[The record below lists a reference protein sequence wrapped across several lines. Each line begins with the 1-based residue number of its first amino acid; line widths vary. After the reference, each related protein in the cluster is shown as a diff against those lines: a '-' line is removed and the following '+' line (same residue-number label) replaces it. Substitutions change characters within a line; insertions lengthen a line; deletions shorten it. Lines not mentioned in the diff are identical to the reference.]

1 MNRVLIV
8 ANVAAMIQSF
18 QMPNIRLLLKMGYHV
33 DVACNFIEGN
43 ICSDEKIKEFQ
54 QELKQLGVRIYQV
67 SFSRSA
73 TDFKGHIKA
82 FQELSRIFSHNQYE
96 FVHCHAPI
104 SGIITRVVAKAYH
117 IPTVYTAHGFHFYKG
132 APLKNWFLYYPVEK
146 ICSYFTDLLVT
157 INREDYKFARNKLNC
172 KKVVYLP
179 GVGIELPNPQKIAY
193 HKEIREQLGISDE
206 SKVIL
211 SVGELSVRKNHQII
225 IKAMA
230 DIAEQYDLYYL
241 IAGEGSQKSELQKLI
256 KSLSLQ
262 NRVKL
267 LGYRQDIYELQ
278 KVSDIFALP
287 SYQEGLPVALME
299 AMAMGK
305 PVICSAIRG
314 NTDLIDCGKGGE
326 FFLPDNVLT
335 VKRAIKLMVESDE
348 KIYQKYSKYNLEK
361 IRKFRLERVMKKT
374 KKLYR
379 MMEKI

>member
-1 MNRVLIV
+1 MKEVLIV
-8 ANVAAMIQSF
+8 ANVAGMIESF
-18 QMPNIRLLLKMGYHV
+18 NMPNIKLLKQMGYHV
-33 DVACNFIEGN
+33 DVACNFENGSGCTVAIIEN
-43 ICSDEKIKEFQ
+43 
-54 QELKQLGVRIYQV
+54 LKDSLNKMQVGQYQV
-67 SFSRSA
+67 SFSRDVKDLKSN
-73 TDFKGHIKA
+73 FKA
-82 FQELSRIFSHNQYE
+82 YVELNKLLSENKYE
-96 FVHCHAPI
+96 FIHCHAPI
-104 SGIITRVVAKAYH
+104 SAAITRIVAKRNH
-117 IPTVYTAHGFHFYKG
+117 VPVMYTAHGFHFYKG